1 MPYTHKL
8 RAAFAGT
15 AFLLTLLTV
24 SPTWAADR
32 VYFEEPLDKAE
43 VTSPVSVKFG
53 LEGMHIAPLRDKTP
67 GTGHHHLII
76 DGGPVPKGELIDV
89 DETHI
94 HYGTGLTSARID
106 LPPGPHKLT
115 LQFGNGRHESYGP
128 DMSSTIT
135 VTVKAK

>member
-1 MPYTHKL
+1 MQYIHYLRVSCVSVAFLMATL
-8 RAAFAGT
+8 AGNLARAAERVF
-15 AFLLTLLTV
+15 FL
-24 SPTWAADR
+24 
-32 VYFEEPLDKAE
+32 EPLDKAE
-43 VTSPVSVKFG
+43 VTSPVTVRFG
-53 LEGMHIAPLRDKTP
+53 LEGMRIAPLRDKTP

-76 DGGPVPKGELIDV
+76 DGEPVPKGEPIDV

-128 DMSSTIT
+128 EMSSTINI
-135 VTVKAK
+135 TVKPQ